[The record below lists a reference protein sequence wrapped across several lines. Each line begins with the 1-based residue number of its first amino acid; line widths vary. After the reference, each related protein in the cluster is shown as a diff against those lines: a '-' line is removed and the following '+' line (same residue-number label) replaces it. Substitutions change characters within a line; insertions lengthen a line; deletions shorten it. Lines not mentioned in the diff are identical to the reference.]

1 MIWTIR
7 LTLADVCEADA
18 LAAIDDEGRWP
29 RDVEGGEPETMI
41 DAVAL
46 DHGSVRVDEDRKPQ
60 TAGTL
65 KIGDLLGAL
74 ADDHHDLGAEGPI
87 RCQMGLQL
95 LQLLAAVRSPGAA
108 DEHDDRSPG
117 TDHISQPDFFSVAG
131 PQCERWCRIAR
142 SKG

>member
-18 LAAIDDEGRWP
+18 LAAVDDEGRWP
-29 RDVEGGEPETMI
+29 RDVEGGEPETVI

-74 ADDHHDLGAEGPI
+74 ADDHHDLGA
-87 RCQMGLQL
+87 
-95 LQLLAAVRSPGAA
+95 
-108 DEHDDRSPG
+108 
-117 TDHISQPDFFSVAG
+117 
-131 PQCERWCRIAR
+131 
-142 SKG
+142 